1 MRVSNHTDRSQ
12 LVDAAAGRIP
22 CDLRIVNCRL
32 ANVITGEIYPAEVS
46 VFGQWIASVDEP
58 GSRALPEPGRIFDA
72 EGAYLIPGFIDT
84 HLHVESTM
92 LTPSH
97 FAEAVLP
104 WGTTTVMTDPHE
116 IANVMGTEG
125 VLRMAEDSA
134 SMPLRQFILA
144 PSCVPANPAL
154 ETGGAVLTPEDIRR
168 LLDHPQ
174 VLGLGEVMDFD
185 GVCQNEFRMKEEL
198 RRALEADLFLQGHA
212 PRLEGPALAAY
223 LCAGINSDHEC
234 RSGKECLDKLRL
246 GMHVNLKSTSLSNH
260 LAQTL
265 EGIRDVPWR
274 DNVSLCTDDVHAQT
288 ILTKGHLNRVV
299 GEAIGH
305 GVPPLDAIR
314 FATFNAAREYGFRD
328 LGAIAPGFLADL
340 QLVRELDGGQ
350 PEHVFLGGR
359 LTASRGQCLIRPQED
374 SAQRFP
380 RTEIWME
387 QLRLP
392 GALGI
397 SAEAEKNRR
406 MNCLEGGE
414 PEQRIYTETGKDR
427 GMHCREGGEPEQR
440 IYTETGKDRGMHCR
454 EGGAPESGLS
464 PETSKDSMSVFV
476 LQYKENGGPF
486 NGGRFEKLPVHDGRV
501 DISQDPELCMM
512 CVCNRYGSGEKAAA
526 PMRGSGLI
534 RGAYAFTVSHD
545 SHNLVIL
552 YRDEADALLAAER
565 VRELGGGYAA
575 VCGGEILAELALPVG
590 GIMSYLPVRELAE
603 QIHAFEQ
610 DTAELFSFP
619 GNLLRFATCSLSVLP
634 GYILTDRG
642 VVDGKRQR
650 MVDGL

>member
-1 MRVSNHTDRSQ
+1 MRVSNRTDRSR

-46 VFGQWIASVDEP
+46 IFSQWIASVDAP
-58 GSRALPEPGRIFDA
+58 GGCALPEPGRIFDA
-72 EGAYLIPGFIDT
+72 EDAYLIPGFIDT

-104 WGTTTVMTDPHE
+104 WGTTTVVTDPHE

-168 LLDHPQ
+168 LLEHPQ

-185 GVCQNEFRMKEEL
+185 GVCQNESRMREEL
-198 RRALEADLFLQGHA
+198 RCALGADLFLQGHA

-223 LCAGINSDHEC
+223 LCAGIDSDHEC

-340 QLVRELDGGQ
+340 QLVRELDGRQ
-350 PEHVFLGGR
+350 PEHVFLGGQ

-374 SAQRFP
+374 SAPRFP
-380 RTEIWME
+380 RMEIRME

-397 SAEAEKNRR
+397 SAKE
-406 MNCLEGGE
+406 
-414 PEQRIYTETGKDR
+414 
-427 GMHCREGGEPEQR
+427 
-440 IYTETGKDRGMHCR
+440 R
-454 EGGAPESGLS
+454 EGGA
-464 PETSKDSMSVFV
+464 SVFV

-486 NGGRFEKLPVHDGRV
+486 NGGRFEKLPVHGGRV
-501 DISQDPELCMM
+501 DVSQDPGLCMM

-534 RGAYAFTVSHD
+534 QGAYAFTVSHD

-565 VRELGGGYAA
+565 IRELGGGYAA
-575 VCGGEILAELALPVG
+575 VCGGEVLAELALPVG
-590 GIMSYLPVRELAE
+590 GIMSYLPVQELAK
-603 QIHAFEQ
+603 QIHAFER

-642 VVDGKRQR
+642 VVDGRRQR
-650 MVDGL
+650 LVDGL

>member
-1 MRVSNHTDRSQ
+1 MRVSNHTDRSR

-46 VFGQWIASVDEP
+46 IFGQWIASVDET
-58 GSRALPEPGRIFDA
+58 GGCALPEPGRIFDA
-72 EGAYLIPGFIDT
+72 EDAYLIPGFIDT

-104 WGTTTVMTDPHE
+104 WGTTTVVTDPHE

-168 LLDHPQ
+168 LLEHPQ

-185 GVCQNEFRMKEEL
+185 GVCQNESRMREEL
-198 RRALEADLFLQGHA
+198 RCALEADLFLQGHA

-223 LCAGINSDHEC
+223 LCAGIDSDHEC

-350 PEHVFLGGR
+350 PEHVFLGGQ

-374 SAQRFP
+374 SAPRFP
-380 RTEIWME
+380 RTEIRME

-397 SAEAEKNRR
+397 SAEAEKDRGMSGR
-406 MNCLEGGE
+406 KCGE
-414 PEQRIYTETGKDR
+414 PEQRVFTATEKDR
-427 GMHCREGGEPEQR
+427 GMNCQESGEPE
-440 IYTETGKDRGMHCR
+440 
-454 EGGAPESGLS
+454 SGIS
-464 PETSKDSMSVFV
+464 PELNEGSMSVFV

-486 NGGRFEKLPVHDGRV
+486 NGGRFEKLPVHGGRV
-501 DISQDPELCMM
+501 DISQDPGLCMM

-552 YRDEADALLAAER
+552 YRDAADALLAAER
-565 VRELGGGYAA
+565 IRELGGGYAA
-575 VCGGEILAELALPVG
+575 VCGGEVLAELALPVG
-590 GIMSYLPVRELAE
+590 GIMSYLPVQELAE
-603 QIHAFEQ
+603 QIHAFER

-642 VVDGKRQR
+642 VVDGRRQR
-650 MVDGL
+650 LVDGL